1 MGAIITCPLE
11 VVKTRLQSSNSG
23 FTPTPRTSI
32 SESSISS
39 KKPSSASGIFEIKNP
54 RLLLFSRKII
64 IYIHIF
70 LKILNFI
77 AGTTTRMVLTPDLAT
92 LDRRGPMQITV
103 PVANIHSR
111 ASMSST
117 LISQSEFKCP
127 IKSKTSKN
135 RK

>member
-32 SESSISS
+32 SESSVSS
-39 KKPSSASGIFEIKNP
+39 KKPSSASGIFEKKTQN
-54 RLLLFSRKII
+54 II
-64 IYIHIF
+64 VFTETYNIYMYI
-70 LKILNFI
+70 LRILNFI

-117 LISQSEFKCP
+117 LISQGEFKCP
-127 IKSKTSKN
+127 IKK
-135 RK
+135 